1 MTDLT
6 NRNFSPLQ
14 SGTRMSISMNMSRTK
29 SAAWAMVGVSILA
42 ATASTASAQVSPET
56 PSTAT
61 VPVRDVTAPLAKAT
75 RPIGGANML
84 RALPDGSIFIND
96 VQRRQLLRF
105 DATLQNV
112 VVVAD
117 TAPGALMPYGQRP
130 IGLLPYLGDSSI
142 VVDPAT
148 LSMVVL
154 DKNGKTVRVM
164 ASPRTNDVNTLS
176 NMNLGSHAFDQA
188 GRLYYRQGNAGG
200 GPGGGAA
207 AMMFGSG
214 NDRGGGGG
222 RGGQPGGQGGN
233 TQQQGRGGAQPARPA
248 AGDDAAFRAGGQGGG
263 QPFGGPG
270 GRGFNP
276 ASQPDSVPIVR
287 VDFDTR
293 KADTVAYVKV
303 PKNETQ
309 MTRGEDGAMKL
320 SIKINPLPQADDWA
334 LLNDGTV
341 AVMRVL
347 DYHVDYYRPDGS
359 HVASDKLPFDWKR
372 ISDEDKTK
380 LVDSLANL
388 AKAATERAGGGG
400 GGFRMSFEPVA
411 AERLPDYYPPLRA
424 GTSLADYDGTLW
436 VLPATSNLSA
446 QLAAQFMGGMGGG
459 RGGPP
464 GAGGAPAAGGAAAGG
479 AAGGAARGT
488 GRAPGDTTRGAMPA
502 AAMGMMAAMMNQPPL
517 VYDIISPAGKMIER
531 VKLPAGRQL
540 LGFGPNGAIF
550 LGARNGR
557 QILVEKVMRKE

>member
-1 MTDLT
+1 
-6 NRNFSPLQ
+6 
-14 SGTRMSISMNMSRTK
+14 MSMSRTK
-29 SAAWAMVGVSILA
+29 SAAWTMVGVSILA
-42 ATASTASAQVSPET
+42 ATASTASAQGSPET

-61 VPVRDVTAPLAKAT
+61 IPVREVTAPVAKAT
-75 RPIGGANML
+75 RAIGGANML
-84 RALPDGSIFIND
+84 RALPDGSIFVND

-105 DATLQNV
+105 DPTLQNV
-112 VVVAD
+112 LVVAD

-154 DKNGKTVRVM
+154 NKDGKTVRVM

-176 NMNLGSHAFDQA
+176 NMNLGSHAFDQQ
-188 GRLYYRQGNAGG
+188 GRLYYRQGNTGG
-200 GPGGGAA
+200 APGGGGM

-222 RGGQPGGQGGN
+222 RGGQPGGN
-233 TQQQGRGGAQPARPA
+233 TQQGRGGAQPQ
-248 AGDDAAFRAGGQGGG
+248 RAGGEDPSANARGGGGQGG

-276 ASQPDSVPIVR
+276 QNQPDSVPIVR

-293 KADTVAYVKV
+293 KADTVTYVKV

-309 MTRGEDGAMKL
+309 MTRGEDGSTKI

-347 DYHVDYYRPDGS
+347 DFHVDYYRPDGS

-372 ISDEDKTK
+372 ITDDDRTK
-380 LVDSLANL
+380 LVDSLQSL
-388 AKAATERAGGGG
+388 AKAATERTAGSGG

-411 AERLPDYYPPLRA
+411 AEKLPDYYPPIRA
-424 GTSLADYDGTLW
+424 GTTLADFEGNLW
-436 VLPATSNLSA
+436 VLPATPNLSA
-446 QLAAQFMGGMGGG
+446 QIAAQFMGGMGGG
-459 RGGPP
+459 RGGPGGPPSAP
-464 GAGGAPAAGGAAAGG
+464 GAAGGAPAG
-479 AAGGAARGT
+479 AAGDRGGA
-488 GRAPGDTTRGAMPA
+488 RAPGDTTRGTMPA

-550 LGARNGR
+550 LGARDGR
-557 QILVEKVMRKE
+557 QIIVEKVMRKE